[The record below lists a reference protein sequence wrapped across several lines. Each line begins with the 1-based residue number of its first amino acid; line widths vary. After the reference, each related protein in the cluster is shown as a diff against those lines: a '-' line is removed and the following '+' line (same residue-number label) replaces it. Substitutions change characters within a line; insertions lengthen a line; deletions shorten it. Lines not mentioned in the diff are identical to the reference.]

1 MQTETTPH
9 DDQSHAS
16 SIASSVLPITTVLG
30 IRGMHCASCIGKV
43 ERALH
48 AAPGVVSASVSLAS
62 EDALIEYHADQT
74 DPAALSTVITAVGF
88 EAAERED
95 GQDDVDQQYHQAE
108 LAELKTKLLV
118 SGVLTLGVMLGSM
131 PRIPL
136 LSHPLVLLL
145 LTTPVQFWVGWQFY
159 QGAWASA
166 RHGMSDM
173 NTLIAVGTSAAYGYS
188 LVAVLAPGLFGA
200 AGQAPQVYFETA
212 AMIITLILL
221 GRFLEARAKGR
232 AADAIRRLLGLQ
244 PNTARI
250 VRDDREMEIPVAHV
264 RVGDIVAVRPG
275 EKIPVDGRIV
285 SGASAVD
292 EAMLTGESM
301 PVDKQP
307 GDSVVGATLN
317 KTGAFTFQVTRVGK
331 DTTLAQIVRL
341 VRHAQSSKAPIQRL
355 ADTIASYFVPVV
367 IGIALLAFGAWLLFG
382 PEPALSFAIM
392 NFVAVLIIA
401 CPCALGLATPTAIM
415 VGTGRGAEQ
424 GVLIKSGDA
433 LERMHAVTT
442 VVFDKT
448 GTLTTGQPE
457 ITSVIAVSGS
467 EAELLRLAASVEQ
480 KSEHP
485 LGQAIVRRA
494 QSQELSLGK
503 LDRVKTFQAIPGQ
516 GVVATIEE
524 NTQEKVVLLGNR
536 RLFQEHSIDL
546 SQLETEAES
555 LAQSG
560 NTPMFMAINGRA
572 VGLLAVADVLK
583 AEAVSA
589 LARIQQLGLNTIMLT
604 GDNRRTAEAIA
615 QQAGISQVVAEVLP
629 EDKAAEIARLQA
641 NGQVVGMVGDG
652 INDAPALVQADVG
665 IALGTGTDVAIDA
678 ADITLIRG
686 DLHGV
691 VTAICLSRR
700 TMQVIRQNLFW
711 AFFYNAAGIPI
722 AAGVL
727 YPFFQLLLNP
737 MLAALAMALSS
748 VSVITNS
755 LRLRSFLVRLP

>member
-1 MQTETTPH
+1 MQTETIPH

-16 SIASSVLPITTVLG
+16 CVVSSALPATTVLG
-30 IRGMHCASCIGKV
+30 IRGMHCASCTGKV
-43 ERALH
+43 ERALS
-48 AAPGVVSASVSLAS
+48 AVPGVVSASVSLAS

-74 DPAALSTVITAVGF
+74 DPAALRTVITAVGF
-88 EAAERED
+88 EAAQRED
-95 GQDDVDQQYHQAE
+95 GHADADQQYQQAE
-108 LAELKTKLLV
+108 LAELKMKLLV
-118 SGVLTLGVMLGSM
+118 SAVLTLGIMLGSM
-131 PRIPL
+131 LRLPL

-145 LTTPVQFWVGWQFY
+145 LTTPIQFWVGWQFY

-173 NTLIAVGTSAAYGYS
+173 NTLIAIGTSAAYGYS
-188 LVAVLAPGLFGA
+188 LMAVLAPGLFGA
-200 AGQAPQVYFETA
+200 IGQAPQVYFETA

-232 AADAIRRLLGLQ
+232 AADAIQRLLELQ
-244 PNTARI
+244 PNTARV
-250 VRDDREMEIPVAHV
+250 VRDGREMEIPVAHV
-264 RVGDIVAVRPG
+264 RVGDTIAVRPG
-275 EKIPVDGRIV
+275 EKISVDGRII
-285 SGASAVD
+285 SGVSAVD

-317 KTGAFTFQVTRVGK
+317 KTGAFTFQATRVGQE
-331 DTTLAQIVRL
+331 TTLAQIVHV
-341 VRHAQSSKAPIQRL
+341 VRQAQSSKAPIQRL
-355 ADTIASYFVPVV
+355 ADTIASYFVPAV
-367 IGIALLAFGAWLLFG
+367 ISIAMLTFGAWMLFG

-424 GVLIKSGDA
+424 GVLIKSGAA

-457 ITSVIAVSGS
+457 VTSVIAVSGS

-494 QSQELSLGK
+494 QSQELSLIE
-503 LDRVKTFQAIPGQ
+503 VETFQATPGQ
-516 GVVATIEE
+516 GVMASVG
-524 NTQEKVVLLGNR
+524 EKIVLIGNR
-536 RLFQEHSIDL
+536 RFCQEHSINL
-546 SQLETEAES
+546 SQLETAAES

-560 NTPMFMAINGRA
+560 KTPMFMAVNGRA
-572 VGLLAVADVLK
+572 VGLIAVADVLK
-583 AEAVSA
+583 AEALNA
-589 LARIQQLGLNTIMLT
+589 LARIRQLGPNPVMLT

-615 QQAGISQVVAEVLP
+615 HQAGIAQVVAEVLP

-686 DLHGV
+686 DLQGV
-691 VTAICLSRR
+691 VTAIRLSRR

-727 YPFFQLLLNP
+727 YPFFQLVLNP
-737 MLAALAMALSS
+737 MVAALAMALSS

-755 LRLRSFLVRLP
+755 LRLRAARIN

>member
-1 MQTETTPH
+1 MQTEPIPH

-16 SIASSVLPITTVLG
+16 SVVSSALPATTVLG
-30 IRGMHCASCIGKV
+30 IRGMHCASCTGKV
-43 ERALH
+43 ERALY
-48 AAPGVVSASVSLAS
+48 ATPGVVSASVSLAS

-74 DPAALSTVITAVGF
+74 DPAALRTVITAVGF
-88 EAAERED
+88 EAAQRED
-95 GQDDVDQQYHQAE
+95 GHADADQRYQQAEQAE
-108 LAELKTKLLV
+108 LKIKLLV
-118 SGVLTLGVMLGSM
+118 SAVLTLGIMLGSM
-131 PRIPL
+131 LRIPL

-145 LTTPVQFWVGWQFY
+145 LTTPIQFWVGWQFY
-159 QGAWASA
+159 RGAWASA

-188 LVAVLAPGLFGA
+188 LMAVLAPGLFGA
-200 AGQAPQVYFETA
+200 IGQAPQVYFETA

-232 AADAIRRLLGLQ
+232 AADAIQRLLELQ
-244 PNTARI
+244 PNTARV
-250 VRDDREMEIPVAHV
+250 VRDGREMEIPVTHV
-264 RVGDIVAVRPG
+264 RVGDTIAVRPG
-275 EKIPVDGRIV
+275 EKISVDGRII
-285 SGASAVD
+285 SGVSAVD

-317 KTGAFTFQVTRVGK
+317 KTGAFTFQATRVGK
-331 DTTLAQIVRL
+331 ETTLAQIVHF
-341 VRHAQSSKAPIQRL
+341 VRQAQSSKAPIQRL
-355 ADTIASYFVPVV
+355 ADTIASYFVPAV
-367 IGIALLAFGAWLLFG
+367 ISIAMLTFGAWMLFG

-457 ITSVIAVSGS
+457 VTSVIAVSGS

-485 LGQAIVRRA
+485 LGQAIVRHA
-494 QSQELSLGK
+494 QSQELSLIE
-503 LDRVKTFQAIPGQ
+503 VETFQATPGQ
-516 GVVATIEE
+516 GVMASVG
-524 NTQEKVVLLGNR
+524 EKTVLIGNR
-536 RLFQEHSIDL
+536 RFCQEHSINL

-560 NTPMFMAINGRA
+560 KTPMFMAVNGRA
-572 VGLLAVADVLK
+572 VGLIAVADVLK
-583 AEAVSA
+583 AGALNA
-589 LARIQQLGLNTIMLT
+589 LARIRQLGLNPVMLT

-615 QQAGISQVVAEVLP
+615 QQAGIAQVVAEVLP

-686 DLHGV
+686 DLQGV
-691 VTAICLSRR
+691 VTAIRLSRR

-727 YPFFQLLLNP
+727 YPFFQLVLNP
-737 MLAALAMALSS
+737 MVAALAMALSS

-755 LRLRSFLVRLP
+755 LRLRAARIN

>member
-1 MQTETTPH
+1 MQTEPIPH

-16 SIASSVLPITTVLG
+16 SVVSSALPVTTVLG
-30 IRGMHCASCIGKV
+30 IRGMHCASCTGKV
-43 ERALH
+43 ERALY

-74 DPAALSTVITAVGF
+74 DPAALRTVITAVGF
-88 EAAERED
+88 EAAQRED
-95 GQDDVDQQYHQAE
+95 GHAAADQQYQQAEQAE
-108 LAELKTKLLV
+108 LKIKLLV
-118 SGVLTLGVMLGSM
+118 SAVLTLGIMLGSM
-131 PRIPL
+131 LRIPL

-145 LTTPVQFWVGWQFY
+145 LTTPIQFWVGWQFY
-159 QGAWASA
+159 RGAWASA

-188 LVAVLAPGLFGA
+188 LMAVLAPGLFGA
-200 AGQAPQVYFETA
+200 IGQAPQVYFETA

-232 AADAIRRLLGLQ
+232 AADAIQRLLELQ
-244 PNTARI
+244 PNTARV
-250 VRDDREMEIPVAHV
+250 VRDGREMEIPVTHV
-264 RVGDIVAVRPG
+264 RVGDTIAVRPG
-275 EKIPVDGRIV
+275 EKISVDGRII
-285 SGASAVD
+285 SGVSAVD

-317 KTGAFTFQVTRVGK
+317 KTGAFTFQATRVGK
-331 DTTLAQIVRL
+331 ETTLAQIVHL
-341 VRHAQSSKAPIQRL
+341 VRQAQSSKAPIQRL
-355 ADTIASYFVPVV
+355 ADTIASYFVPAV
-367 IGIALLAFGAWLLFG
+367 ISIAMLTFGAWMLFG

-457 ITSVIAVSGS
+457 VTSVLAVSGS

-485 LGQAIVRRA
+485 LGQAIVRYA
-494 QSQELSLGK
+494 QSQELSLIE
-503 LDRVKTFQAIPGQ
+503 VETFQATPGQ
-516 GVVATIEE
+516 GVMASVG
-524 NTQEKVVLLGNR
+524 EKTVLIGNR
-536 RLFQEHSIDL
+536 RFCQEHSINL
-546 SQLETEAES
+546 SQLETAAES

-560 NTPMFMAINGRA
+560 KTPMFMAVNGRA
-572 VGLLAVADVLK
+572 VGLIAVADVLK
-583 AEAVSA
+583 AEALNA
-589 LARIQQLGLNTIMLT
+589 LARIRQLGLNPVMLT

-615 QQAGISQVVAEVLP
+615 QQAGIAQVVAEVLP

-686 DLHGV
+686 DLQGV
-691 VTAICLSRR
+691 VTAIRLSRR

-727 YPFFQLLLNP
+727 YPFFQLVLNP
-737 MLAALAMALSS
+737 MVAALAMALSS

-755 LRLRSFLVRLP
+755 LRLRAARIN

>member
-1 MQTETTPH
+1 MQTEPIPH

-16 SIASSVLPITTVLG
+16 SVVSSALPATTVLG
-30 IRGMHCASCIGKV
+30 IRGMHCASCTGKV
-43 ERALH
+43 ERALY
-48 AAPGVVSASVSLAS
+48 ATPGVVSASVSLAS

-74 DPAALSTVITAVGF
+74 DPAALRTVITAVGF
-88 EAAERED
+88 EAAQRED
-95 GQDDVDQQYHQAE
+95 GHDDADQQYQQAE
-108 LAELKTKLLV
+108 LAELKIKLLV
-118 SGVLTLGVMLGSM
+118 SAVLTLGIMLGSM
-131 PRIPL
+131 LRLPL

-145 LTTPVQFWVGWQFY
+145 LTTPIQFWVGWQFY
-159 QGAWASA
+159 RGAWASA

-173 NTLIAVGTSAAYGYS
+173 NTLIAIGTSAAYGYS
-188 LVAVLAPGLFGA
+188 LMAVLAPGLFGA
-200 AGQAPQVYFETA
+200 IGQAPQVYFETA

-232 AADAIRRLLGLQ
+232 AADAIQRLLELQ
-244 PNTARI
+244 PNTARV
-250 VRDDREMEIPVAHV
+250 VRDGREMEIPVTHV
-264 RVGDIVAVRPG
+264 RVGDTIAVRPG
-275 EKIPVDGRIV
+275 EKISVDGRII
-285 SGASAVD
+285 SGVSAVD

-317 KTGAFTFQVTRVGK
+317 KTGAFTFQATRVGK
-331 DTTLAQIVRL
+331 ETTLAQIVHL
-341 VRHAQSSKAPIQRL
+341 VRQAQSSKAPIQRL
-355 ADTIASYFVPVV
+355 ADTIASYFVPAV
-367 IGIALLAFGAWLLFG
+367 ISIAMLTFGAWMLFG
-382 PEPALSFAIM
+382 PEPALRFAIM

-457 ITSVIAVSGS
+457 VTSVLAVSGS

-485 LGQAIVRRA
+485 LGQAIVRHA
-494 QSQELSLGK
+494 QSQELSLIE
-503 LDRVKTFQAIPGQ
+503 VETFQATPGQ
-516 GVVATIEE
+516 GVMASVG
-524 NTQEKVVLLGNR
+524 EKTVLIGNR
-536 RLFQEHSIDL
+536 RFCQEHSINL
-546 SQLETEAES
+546 SQLETAAES

-560 NTPMFMAINGRA
+560 KTPMFMAVNGRA
-572 VGLLAVADVLK
+572 VGLIAVADVLK
-583 AEAVSA
+583 AEALNA
-589 LARIQQLGLNTIMLT
+589 LARIRQLGLNPVMLT

-615 QQAGISQVVAEVLP
+615 QQAGIAQVVAEVLP

-686 DLHGV
+686 DLQGV
-691 VTAICLSRR
+691 VTAIRLSRR

-727 YPFFQLLLNP
+727 YPFFQLVLNP
-737 MLAALAMALSS
+737 MVAALAMALSS

-755 LRLRSFLVRLP
+755 LRLRAARIN

>member
-1 MQTETTPH
+1 MQTEPIPH

-16 SIASSVLPITTVLG
+16 SVVSSALPATTVLG
-30 IRGMHCASCIGKV
+30 IRGMHCASCTGKV
-43 ERALH
+43 ERALY
-48 AAPGVVSASVSLAS
+48 ATPGVVSASVSLAS

-74 DPAALSTVITAVGF
+74 DPAALRTVITAVGF
-88 EAAERED
+88 EAAQRED
-95 GQDDVDQQYHQAE
+95 GHDDADQRYQQAEQAE
-108 LAELKTKLLV
+108 LKIKLLV
-118 SGVLTLGVMLGSM
+118 SAVLTLGIMLGSM
-131 PRIPL
+131 LRIPL

-145 LTTPVQFWVGWQFY
+145 LTTPIQFWVGWQFY
-159 QGAWASA
+159 RGAWASA

-173 NTLIAVGTSAAYGYS
+173 NTLIAIGTSAAYGYS
-188 LVAVLAPGLFGA
+188 LMAVLAPGLFGA
-200 AGQAPQVYFETA
+200 IGQAPQVYFETA

-232 AADAIRRLLGLQ
+232 AADAIQRLLELQ
-244 PNTARI
+244 PNTARV
-250 VRDDREMEIPVAHV
+250 VRDGREMEIPVTHV
-264 RVGDIVAVRPG
+264 RVGDTIAVRPG
-275 EKIPVDGRIV
+275 EKISVDGRII
-285 SGASAVD
+285 SGVSAVD

-317 KTGAFTFQVTRVGK
+317 KTGAFTFQATRVGK
-331 DTTLAQIVRL
+331 ETTLAQIVHL
-341 VRHAQSSKAPIQRL
+341 VRQAQSSKAPIQRL
-355 ADTIASYFVPVV
+355 ADTIASYFVPAV
-367 IGIALLAFGAWLLFG
+367 ISIAMLTFGAWMLFG

-457 ITSVIAVSGS
+457 VTSVIAVSGS

-485 LGQAIVRRA
+485 LGQAIVRYA
-494 QSQELSLGK
+494 QSQELSLIE
-503 LDRVKTFQAIPGQ
+503 VETFQATPGQ
-516 GVVATIEE
+516 GVMASVG
-524 NTQEKVVLLGNR
+524 EKTVLIGNR
-536 RLFQEHSIDL
+536 RFCQEHSINL

-560 NTPMFMAINGRA
+560 KTPMFMAVNGRA
-572 VGLLAVADVLK
+572 VGLIAVADVLK
-583 AEAVSA
+583 AGALNA
-589 LARIQQLGLNTIMLT
+589 LARIRQLGLNPVMLT

-615 QQAGISQVVAEVLP
+615 QQAGIAQVVAEVLP

-686 DLHGV
+686 DLQGV
-691 VTAICLSRR
+691 VTAIRLSRR

-727 YPFFQLLLNP
+727 YPFFQLVLNP
-737 MLAALAMALSS
+737 MVAALAMALSS

-755 LRLRSFLVRLP
+755 LRLRAARIN

>member
-1 MQTETTPH
+1 MQTEPIPH

-16 SIASSVLPITTVLG
+16 SVVSSALPATTVLG
-30 IRGMHCASCIGKV
+30 IRGMHCASCTGKV
-43 ERALH
+43 ERALY
-48 AAPGVVSASVSLAS
+48 ATPGVVSASVSLAS

-74 DPAALSTVITAVGF
+74 DPAALRTVITAVGF
-88 EAAERED
+88 EAAQRED
-95 GQDDVDQQYHQAE
+95 GHDDADQQYQQAE
-108 LAELKTKLLV
+108 LAELKIKLLV
-118 SGVLTLGVMLGSM
+118 SAVLTLGIMLGSM
-131 PRIPL
+131 LRLPL

-145 LTTPVQFWVGWQFY
+145 LTTPIQFWVGWQFY
-159 QGAWASA
+159 RGAWASA

-173 NTLIAVGTSAAYGYS
+173 NTLIAIGTSAAYGYS
-188 LVAVLAPGLFGA
+188 LMAVLAPGLFGA
-200 AGQAPQVYFETA
+200 IGQAPQVYFETA

-232 AADAIRRLLGLQ
+232 AADAIQRLLELQ
-244 PNTARI
+244 PNTARV
-250 VRDDREMEIPVAHV
+250 VRDGREMEIPVTHV
-264 RVGDIVAVRPG
+264 RVGDTIAVRPG
-275 EKIPVDGRIV
+275 EKISVDGRII
-285 SGASAVD
+285 SGVSAVD

-317 KTGAFTFQVTRVGK
+317 KTGAFTFQATRVGK
-331 DTTLAQIVRL
+331 ETTLAQIVHL
-341 VRHAQSSKAPIQRL
+341 VRQAQSSKAPIQRL
-355 ADTIASYFVPVV
+355 ADTIASYFVPAV
-367 IGIALLAFGAWLLFG
+367 ISIAMLTFGAWMLFG

-457 ITSVIAVSGS
+457 VTSVLAVSGS

-485 LGQAIVRRA
+485 LGQAIVRHA
-494 QSQELSLGK
+494 QSQELSLIE
-503 LDRVKTFQAIPGQ
+503 VETFQATPGQ
-516 GVVATIEE
+516 GVMASVG
-524 NTQEKVVLLGNR
+524 EKTVLIGNR
-536 RLFQEHSIDL
+536 RFCQEHSINL
-546 SQLETEAES
+546 SQLETAAES

-560 NTPMFMAINGRA
+560 KTPMFMAVNGRA
-572 VGLLAVADVLK
+572 VGLIAVADVLK
-583 AEAVSA
+583 AEALNA
-589 LARIQQLGLNTIMLT
+589 LARIRQLGLNPVMLT

-615 QQAGISQVVAEVLP
+615 QQAGIAQVVAEVLP

-686 DLHGV
+686 DLQGV
-691 VTAICLSRR
+691 VTAIRLSRR

-727 YPFFQLLLNP
+727 YPFFQLVLNP
-737 MLAALAMALSS
+737 MVAALAMALSS

-755 LRLRSFLVRLP
+755 LRLRAARIN

>member
-1 MQTETTPH
+1 MQTEPIPH

-16 SIASSVLPITTVLG
+16 SVVSSALPATTVLG
-30 IRGMHCASCIGKV
+30 IRGMHCASCTGKV
-43 ERALH
+43 ERALY
-48 AAPGVVSASVSLAS
+48 ATPGVVSASVSLAS

-74 DPAALSTVITAVGF
+74 DPAALRTVITAVGF
-88 EAAERED
+88 EAAQRED
-95 GQDDVDQQYHQAE
+95 GHDDADQRYQQAEQAE
-108 LAELKTKLLV
+108 LKIKLLV
-118 SGVLTLGVMLGSM
+118 SAVLTLGIMLGSM
-131 PRIPL
+131 LRIPL

-145 LTTPVQFWVGWQFY
+145 LTTPIQFWVGWQFY
-159 QGAWASA
+159 RGAWASA

-188 LVAVLAPGLFGA
+188 LMAVLAPGLFGA
-200 AGQAPQVYFETA
+200 IGQAPQVYFETA

-232 AADAIRRLLGLQ
+232 AADAIQRLLELQ
-244 PNTARI
+244 PNTARV
-250 VRDDREMEIPVAHV
+250 VRDGREMEIPVTHV
-264 RVGDIVAVRPG
+264 RVGDTIAVRPG
-275 EKIPVDGRIV
+275 EKISVDGRII
-285 SGASAVD
+285 SGVSAVD

-317 KTGAFTFQVTRVGK
+317 KTGAFTFQATRVGK
-331 DTTLAQIVRL
+331 ETTLAQIVHF
-341 VRHAQSSKAPIQRL
+341 VRQAQSSKAPIQRL
-355 ADTIASYFVPVV
+355 ADTIASYFVPAV
-367 IGIALLAFGAWLLFG
+367 ISIAMLTFGAWMLFG

-457 ITSVIAVSGS
+457 VTSVIAVSGS

-485 LGQAIVRRA
+485 LGQAIVRHA
-494 QSQELSLGK
+494 QSQELSLIE
-503 LDRVKTFQAIPGQ
+503 VETFQATPGQ
-516 GVVATIEE
+516 GVMASVG
-524 NTQEKVVLLGNR
+524 EKTVLIGNR
-536 RLFQEHSIDL
+536 RFCQEHSINL

-560 NTPMFMAINGRA
+560 KTPMFMAVNGRA
-572 VGLLAVADVLK
+572 VGLIAVADVLK
-583 AEAVSA
+583 AGALNA
-589 LARIQQLGLNTIMLT
+589 LARIRQLGLNPVMLT

-615 QQAGISQVVAEVLP
+615 QQAGIAQVVAEVLP

-686 DLHGV
+686 DLQGV
-691 VTAICLSRR
+691 VTAIRLSRR

-727 YPFFQLLLNP
+727 YPFFQLVLNP
-737 MLAALAMALSS
+737 MVAALAMALSS

-755 LRLRSFLVRLP
+755 LRLRAARIN

>member
-1 MQTETTPH
+1 
-9 DDQSHAS
+9 
-16 SIASSVLPITTVLG
+16 
-30 IRGMHCASCIGKV
+30 MHCASCIGKV

-62 EDALIEYHADQT
+62 EDALIEYRADQT

-95 GQDDVDQQYHQAE
+95 DSDDADQQYHQAE
-108 LAELKTKLLV
+108 LTELKTKLVV
-118 SGVLTLGVMLGSM
+118 SAVLTSGIMLGSM
-131 PRIPL
+131 LSIPL

-166 RHGMSDM
+166 RHGTSDM

-188 LVAVLAPGLFGA
+188 LMAVLAPGLFDA
-200 AGQAPQVYFETA
+200 TGQAPQVYFETA

-221 GRFLEARAKGR
+221 GRFLEARAKGQ

-250 VRDDREMEIPVAHV
+250 VRDGHEMEIPVAHV
-264 RVGDIVAVRPG
+264 RVGDMIAVRPG
-275 EKIPVDGRIV
+275 EKIPVDGRIM

-317 KTGAFTFQVTRVGK
+317 KTGAFTLQVTRIGK

-355 ADTIASYFVPVV
+355 ADTIASYFVPTV
-367 IGIALLAFGAWLLFG
+367 ISIALVTFGVWMLFG
-382 PEPALSFAIM
+382 PEPTLSFAIM

-433 LERMHAVTT
+433 LERMPAVTT

-457 ITSVIAVSGS
+457 VTSVIAVSGS
-467 EAELLRLAASVEQ
+467 EVELLRLAASVEQ

-494 QSQELSLGK
+494 QEQALSL
-503 LDRVKTFQAIPGQ
+503 LEIETFQAIPGQ
-516 GVVATIEE
+516 GVMVTVGGK
-524 NTQEKVVLLGNR
+524 TVLIGNQR
-536 RLFQEHSIDL
+536 FFQEHNINM
-546 SQLETEAES
+546 SQLETEAEK

-560 NTPMFMAINGRA
+560 KTPMFIAVNGQA
-572 VGLLAVADVLK
+572 VGLIAVADVLK
-583 AEAVSA
+583 PEAVSA
-589 LARIQQLGLNTIMLT
+589 LARIRQLGLNTIMLT

-615 QQAGISQVVAEVLP
+615 QQAGITQVVAEVLP

-641 NGQVVGMVGDG
+641 NDQVVGMVGDG

-711 AFFYNAAGIPI
+711 AFFYNVAGIPI

-737 MLAALAMALSS
+737 MVAAFAMALSS

-755 LRLRSFLVRLP
+755 LRLRSFRIN

>member
-1 MQTETTPH
+1 MQTEPIPH

-16 SIASSVLPITTVLG
+16 SVVSSALPATTVLG
-30 IRGMHCASCIGKV
+30 IRGMHCASCTGKV
-43 ERALH
+43 ERALY
-48 AAPGVVSASVSLAS
+48 ATPGVVSASVSLAS

-74 DPAALSTVITAVGF
+74 DPAALRTVITAVGF
-88 EAAERED
+88 EAAQRED
-95 GQDDVDQQYHQAE
+95 GHDDADQQYQQAE
-108 LAELKTKLLV
+108 LAELKIKLLV
-118 SGVLTLGVMLGSM
+118 SAVLTLGIMLGSM
-131 PRIPL
+131 LRLPL

-145 LTTPVQFWVGWQFY
+145 LTTPIQFWVGWQFY
-159 QGAWASA
+159 RGAWASA

-188 LVAVLAPGLFGA
+188 LMAVLAPGLFGA
-200 AGQAPQVYFETA
+200 IGQAPQVYFETA

-232 AADAIRRLLGLQ
+232 AADAIQRLLELQ
-244 PNTARI
+244 PNTARV
-250 VRDDREMEIPVAHV
+250 VRDGREMEIPVTHV
-264 RVGDIVAVRPG
+264 RVGDTIAVRPG
-275 EKIPVDGRIV
+275 EKISVDGRII
-285 SGASAVD
+285 SGVSAVD

-317 KTGAFTFQVTRVGK
+317 KTGAFTFQATRVGK
-331 DTTLAQIVRL
+331 ETTLAQIVHL
-341 VRHAQSSKAPIQRL
+341 VRQAQSSKAPIQRL
-355 ADTIASYFVPVV
+355 ADTIASYFVPAV
-367 IGIALLAFGAWLLFG
+367 ISIAMLTFGAWMLFG

-457 ITSVIAVSGS
+457 VTSVLAVSGS

-485 LGQAIVRRA
+485 LGQAIVRHA
-494 QSQELSLGK
+494 QSQELSLIE
-503 LDRVKTFQAIPGQ
+503 VETFQATPGQ
-516 GVVATIEE
+516 GVMASVG
-524 NTQEKVVLLGNR
+524 EKTVLIGNR
-536 RLFQEHSIDL
+536 RFCQEHSINL
-546 SQLETEAES
+546 SQLETAAES

-560 NTPMFMAINGRA
+560 KTPMFMAVNGRA
-572 VGLLAVADVLK
+572 VGLIAVADVLK
-583 AEAVSA
+583 AEALNA
-589 LARIQQLGLNTIMLT
+589 LARIRQLGLNPVMLT

-615 QQAGISQVVAEVLP
+615 QQAGIAQVVAEVLP

-686 DLHGV
+686 DLQGV
-691 VTAICLSRR
+691 VTAIRLSRR

-727 YPFFQLLLNP
+727 YPFFQLVLNP
-737 MLAALAMALSS
+737 MVAALAMALSS

-755 LRLRSFLVRLP
+755 LRLRAARIN

>member
-1 MQTETTPH
+1 MQTEPIPH

-16 SIASSVLPITTVLG
+16 SVVSSALPATTVLG
-30 IRGMHCASCIGKV
+30 IRGMHCASCTGKV
-43 ERALH
+43 ERALY
-48 AAPGVVSASVSLAS
+48 ATPGVVSASVSLAS

-74 DPAALSTVITAVGF
+74 DPAALRTVITAVGF
-88 EAAERED
+88 EAAQRED
-95 GQDDVDQQYHQAE
+95 GHDDADQQYQQAE
-108 LAELKTKLLV
+108 LAELKIKLLV
-118 SGVLTLGVMLGSM
+118 SAVLTLGIMLGSM
-131 PRIPL
+131 LRLPL

-145 LTTPVQFWVGWQFY
+145 LTTPIQFWVGWQFY
-159 QGAWASA
+159 RGAWASA
-166 RHGMSDM
+166 RHGTSDM

-188 LVAVLAPGLFGA
+188 LMAVLAPGLFGA
-200 AGQAPQVYFETA
+200 IGQAPQVYFETA

-232 AADAIRRLLGLQ
+232 AADAIQRLLELQ
-244 PNTARI
+244 PNTARV
-250 VRDDREMEIPVAHV
+250 VRDGREMEIPVTHV
-264 RVGDIVAVRPG
+264 RVGDTIAVRPG
-275 EKIPVDGRIV
+275 EKISVDGRII
-285 SGASAVD
+285 SGVSAVD

-317 KTGAFTFQVTRVGK
+317 KTGAFTFQATRVGK
-331 DTTLAQIVRL
+331 ETTLAQIVHL
-341 VRHAQSSKAPIQRL
+341 VRQAQSSKAPIQRL
-355 ADTIASYFVPVV
+355 ADTIASYFVPAV
-367 IGIALLAFGAWLLFG
+367 ISIAMLTFGAWMLFG

-457 ITSVIAVSGS
+457 VTSVIAVSGS

-494 QSQELSLGK
+494 QSQELSLIE
-503 LDRVKTFQAIPGQ
+503 VETFQATPGQ
-516 GVVATIEE
+516 GVMASVG
-524 NTQEKVVLLGNR
+524 EKTVLIGNR
-536 RLFQEHSIDL
+536 RFCQEHSINL
-546 SQLETEAES
+546 SQLETAAES

-560 NTPMFMAINGRA
+560 KTPMFMAVNGRA
-572 VGLLAVADVLK
+572 VGLIAVADVLK
-583 AEAVSA
+583 AEALNA
-589 LARIQQLGLNTIMLT
+589 LARIRQLGLNPVMLT

-615 QQAGISQVVAEVLP
+615 QQAGIAQVVAEVLP

-686 DLHGV
+686 DLQGV
-691 VTAICLSRR
+691 VTAIRLSRR

-727 YPFFQLLLNP
+727 YPFFQLVLNP
-737 MLAALAMALSS
+737 MVAALAMALSS

-755 LRLRSFLVRLP
+755 LRLRAARIH

>member
-1 MQTETTPH
+1 MQTEPIPH

-16 SIASSVLPITTVLG
+16 CVVSPALPATTVLG
-30 IRGMHCASCIGKV
+30 IRGMHCASCTGKV
-43 ERALH
+43 ERALS
-48 AAPGVVSASVSLAS
+48 AVPGVVSASVSLAS
-62 EDALIEYHADQT
+62 EDALIAYHADQT
-74 DPAALSTVITAVGF
+74 DPAALRTVITAVGF
-88 EAAERED
+88 EAAQRED
-95 GQDDVDQQYHQAE
+95 GHADADQQYQQAE
-108 LAELKTKLLV
+108 LAELKIKLLV
-118 SGVLTLGVMLGSM
+118 SAVLTLGIMLGSM
-131 PRIPL
+131 LRLPL

-145 LTTPVQFWVGWQFY
+145 LTTPIQFWVGWQFY
-159 QGAWASA
+159 RGAWASA

-173 NTLIAVGTSAAYGYS
+173 NTLIAIGTSAAYGYS
-188 LVAVLAPGLFGA
+188 LMAVLAPGLFSA
-200 AGQAPQVYFETA
+200 IGQAPQVYFETA

-232 AADAIRRLLGLQ
+232 AADAIQRLLELQ
-244 PNTARI
+244 PNTARV
-250 VRDDREMEIPVAHV
+250 VRDGREMEIPVTHV
-264 RVGDIVAVRPG
+264 RVGDTIAVRPG
-275 EKIPVDGRIV
+275 EKISVDGRII
-285 SGASAVD
+285 SGVSAVD

-317 KTGAFTFQVTRVGK
+317 KTGAFTFQATRVGQE
-331 DTTLAQIVRL
+331 TTLAQIVHV
-341 VRHAQSSKAPIQRL
+341 VRQAQSSKAPIQRL
-355 ADTIASYFVPVV
+355 ADTIASYFVPAV
-367 IGIALLAFGAWLLFG
+367 ISIAMLTFGAWMLFD

-424 GVLIKSGDA
+424 GVLIKSGAA

-457 ITSVIAVSGS
+457 VTSVMAISGS

-494 QSQELSLGK
+494 QSQELSLIE
-503 LDRVKTFQAIPGQ
+503 VETFQATPGQ
-516 GVVATIEE
+516 GVMARVG
-524 NTQEKVVLLGNR
+524 EKTVLIGNR
-536 RLFQEHSIDL
+536 RFCQEHSINL
-546 SQLETEAES
+546 SQLETAAES

-560 NTPMFMAINGRA
+560 KTPMFMAVNGRA
-572 VGLLAVADVLK
+572 VGLIAVADVLK
-583 AEAVSA
+583 AEALDA
-589 LARIQQLGLNTIMLT
+589 LARIRQLGLNPVMLT

-615 QQAGISQVVAEVLP
+615 HQAGIAQVVAEVLP

-686 DLHGV
+686 DLQGV
-691 VTAICLSRR
+691 VTAIRLSRR

-727 YPFFQLLLNP
+727 YPFFQLVLNP
-737 MLAALAMALSS
+737 MVAALAMALSS

-755 LRLRSFLVRLP
+755 LRLRAARIH

>member
-1 MQTETTPH
+1 MQTEPIPH

-16 SIASSVLPITTVLG
+16 SVVSSALPATTVLG
-30 IRGMHCASCIGKV
+30 IRGMHCASCTGKV
-43 ERALH
+43 ERALY
-48 AAPGVVSASVSLAS
+48 ATPGVVSASVSLAS

-74 DPAALSTVITAVGF
+74 DPAALRTVITAVGF
-88 EAAERED
+88 EAAQRED
-95 GQDDVDQQYHQAE
+95 GHDDADQRYQQAEQAE
-108 LAELKTKLLV
+108 LKIKLLV
-118 SGVLTLGVMLGSM
+118 SAVLTLGIMLGSM
-131 PRIPL
+131 LRIPL

-145 LTTPVQFWVGWQFY
+145 LTTPIQFWVGWQFY

-188 LVAVLAPGLFGA
+188 LMAVLAPGLFGA
-200 AGQAPQVYFETA
+200 IGQAPQVYFETA

-232 AADAIRRLLGLQ
+232 AADAIQRLLELQ
-244 PNTARI
+244 PSTARV
-250 VRDDREMEIPVAHV
+250 VRDGREMEIPVTHV
-264 RVGDIVAVRPG
+264 RVGDTIAVRPG
-275 EKIPVDGRIV
+275 EKISVDGRII
-285 SGASAVD
+285 SGVSAVD

-317 KTGAFTFQVTRVGK
+317 KTGAFTFQATRVGK
-331 DTTLAQIVRL
+331 ETTLAQIVHL
-341 VRHAQSSKAPIQRL
+341 VRQAQSSKAPIQRL
-355 ADTIASYFVPVV
+355 ADTIASYFVPAV
-367 IGIALLAFGAWLLFG
+367 ISIAMLTFGAWMLFG

-457 ITSVIAVSGS
+457 VTSVIAVSGS

-485 LGQAIVRRA
+485 LGQAIVRHA
-494 QSQELSLGK
+494 QSQELSLIE
-503 LDRVKTFQAIPGQ
+503 VETFQATPGQ
-516 GVVATIEE
+516 GVMASVG
-524 NTQEKVVLLGNR
+524 EKTVLIGNR
-536 RLFQEHSIDL
+536 RFCQEHSINL

-560 NTPMFMAINGRA
+560 KTPMFMAVNGRA
-572 VGLLAVADVLK
+572 VGLIAVADVLK
-583 AEAVSA
+583 AGALNA
-589 LARIQQLGLNTIMLT
+589 LARIRQLGLNPVMLT

-615 QQAGISQVVAEVLP
+615 QQAGIAQVVAEVLP

-686 DLHGV
+686 DLQGV
-691 VTAICLSRR
+691 VTAIRLSRR

-727 YPFFQLLLNP
+727 YPFFQLVLNP
-737 MLAALAMALSS
+737 MVAALAMALSS

-755 LRLRSFLVRLP
+755 LRLRAARIN

>member
-1 MQTETTPH
+1 MQTEPIPH

-16 SIASSVLPITTVLG
+16 CVVSSALPATTVLG
-30 IRGMHCASCIGKV
+30 IRGMHCASCTGKV
-43 ERALH
+43 ERALY
-48 AAPGVVSASVSLAS
+48 ATPGVVSASVSLAS

-74 DPAALSTVITAVGF
+74 DPAALRTVITAVGF
-88 EAAERED
+88 EAAQRED
-95 GQDDVDQQYHQAE
+95 GHDDADQQYQQAE
-108 LAELKTKLLV
+108 LAELKIKLLV
-118 SGVLTLGVMLGSM
+118 SAVLTLGIVLGSM
-131 PRIPL
+131 LRIPL

-145 LTTPVQFWVGWQFY
+145 LTTPIQFWVGWQFY

-173 NTLIAVGTSAAYGYS
+173 NTLIAIGTSAAYGYS
-188 LVAVLAPGLFGA
+188 LMAVLAPGLFGA
-200 AGQAPQVYFETA
+200 IGQAPQVYFETA

-250 VRDDREMEIPVAHV
+250 VRDGREMEIPVAHV
-264 RVGDIVAVRPG
+264 RVGDTIAVRPG
-275 EKIPVDGRIV
+275 EKIPVDGRIM

-292 EAMLTGESM
+292 EAMLTGESI

-317 KTGAFTFQVTRVGK
+317 KTGAFTFQATRVGK
-331 DTTLAQIVRL
+331 ETMLAQIVHL
-341 VRHAQSSKAPIQRL
+341 VRQAQSSKAPIQRL
-355 ADTIASYFVPVV
+355 ADTIASYFVPAV
-367 IGIALLAFGAWLLFG
+367 ISIAMLTFGAWMLFG

-457 ITSVIAVSGS
+457 VTSVIAVSGS

-494 QSQELSLGK
+494 QSQELSLIE
-503 LDRVKTFQAIPGQ
+503 VETFQATPGQ
-516 GVVATIEE
+516 GVVASVG
-524 NTQEKVVLLGNR
+524 EKTVLIGNR
-536 RLFQEHSIDL
+536 RFCQEHSINL

-560 NTPMFMAINGRA
+560 KTPMFMAVNGRA
-572 VGLLAVADVLK
+572 VGLIAVADVLK
-583 AEAVSA
+583 AEALNA
-589 LARIQQLGLNTIMLT
+589 LARIRQLGLNPVMLT

-615 QQAGISQVVAEVLP
+615 QQAGIAQVVAEVLP

-678 ADITLIRG
+678 AGITLIRG
-686 DLHGV
+686 DLQGV
-691 VTAICLSRR
+691 VTAIRLSRR

-727 YPFFQLLLNP
+727 YPFFQLVLNP
-737 MLAALAMALSS
+737 MVAALAMALSS

-755 LRLRSFLVRLP
+755 LRLRAARIN

>member
-1 MQTETTPH
+1 MQTEPIPH

-16 SIASSVLPITTVLG
+16 SVVSSALPATTVLG
-30 IRGMHCASCIGKV
+30 IRGMHCASCTGKV
-43 ERALH
+43 ERALY

-74 DPAALSTVITAVGF
+74 DPAALRTVITAVGF
-88 EAAERED
+88 EAAQRED
-95 GQDDVDQQYHQAE
+95 GHDDADQQYQQAE
-108 LAELKTKLLV
+108 LAELKIKLLV
-118 SGVLTLGVMLGSM
+118 SAVLTLGIMLGSM
-131 PRIPL
+131 LRLPL

-145 LTTPVQFWVGWQFY
+145 LTTPIQFWVGWQFY
-159 QGAWASA
+159 RGAWASA

-173 NTLIAVGTSAAYGYS
+173 NTLIAIGTSAAYGYS
-188 LVAVLAPGLFGA
+188 LMAVLAPGLFGA
-200 AGQAPQVYFETA
+200 IGQAPQVYFETA

-232 AADAIRRLLGLQ
+232 AADAIQRLLELQ
-244 PNTARI
+244 PNTARV
-250 VRDDREMEIPVAHV
+250 VRDGREMEIPVTHV
-264 RVGDIVAVRPG
+264 RVGDTIAVRPG
-275 EKIPVDGRIV
+275 EKISVDGRII
-285 SGASAVD
+285 SGVSAVD

-317 KTGAFTFQVTRVGK
+317 KTGAFTFQATRVGK
-331 DTTLAQIVRL
+331 ETTLAQIVHL
-341 VRHAQSSKAPIQRL
+341 VRQAQSSKAPIQRL
-355 ADTIASYFVPVV
+355 ADTIASYFVPAV
-367 IGIALLAFGAWLLFG
+367 ISIAMLTFGAWMLFG

-457 ITSVIAVSGS
+457 VTSVIAVSGS

-494 QSQELSLGK
+494 QSQELSLIE
-503 LDRVKTFQAIPGQ
+503 VETFQATPGQ
-516 GVVATIEE
+516 GVMASVG
-524 NTQEKVVLLGNR
+524 EKTVLIGNR
-536 RLFQEHSIDL
+536 RFCQEHSINL

-560 NTPMFMAINGRA
+560 KTPMFMAVNGRA
-572 VGLLAVADVLK
+572 VGLIAVADVLK
-583 AEAVSA
+583 AEALNA
-589 LARIQQLGLNTIMLT
+589 LVRIRQLGLNPVMLT

-615 QQAGISQVVAEVLP
+615 QQAGIAQVVAEVLP

-686 DLHGV
+686 DLQGV
-691 VTAICLSRR
+691 VTAIRLSRR

-727 YPFFQLLLNP
+727 YPFFQLVLNP
-737 MLAALAMALSS
+737 MVAALAMALSS

-755 LRLRSFLVRLP
+755 LRLRAARIN

>member
-1 MQTETTPH
+1 MQTEPIPH

-16 SIASSVLPITTVLG
+16 CVVSSALPATTVLG
-30 IRGMHCASCIGKV
+30 IRGMHCASCTGKV
-43 ERALH
+43 ERALS

-74 DPAALSTVITAVGF
+74 DPAALRTVITAVGF
-88 EAAERED
+88 EAAQRED
-95 GQDDVDQQYHQAE
+95 GHADADQQYQQAE
-108 LAELKTKLLV
+108 LAELKIKLLV
-118 SGVLTLGVMLGSM
+118 SAVLTLGIMLGSM
-131 PRIPL
+131 LRLPL

-145 LTTPVQFWVGWQFY
+145 LTTPIQFWVGWQFY
-159 QGAWASA
+159 RGAWASA

-173 NTLIAVGTSAAYGYS
+173 NTLIAIGTSAAYGYS
-188 LVAVLAPGLFGA
+188 LMAVLAPGLFGA
-200 AGQAPQVYFETA
+200 IGQAPQVYFETA

-232 AADAIRRLLGLQ
+232 AADAIQRLLELQ
-244 PNTARI
+244 PNTARV
-250 VRDDREMEIPVAHV
+250 VRDGREMEIPVTHV
-264 RVGDIVAVRPG
+264 RVGDTIAVRPG
-275 EKIPVDGRIV
+275 EKISVDGRII
-285 SGASAVD
+285 SGVSAVD

-317 KTGAFTFQVTRVGK
+317 KTGAFTFQATRVGK
-331 DTTLAQIVRL
+331 ETTLAQIVHL
-341 VRHAQSSKAPIQRL
+341 VRQAQSSKAPIQRL
-355 ADTIASYFVPVV
+355 ADTIASYFVPAV
-367 IGIALLAFGAWLLFG
+367 ISIAMLTFGAWMLFG

-457 ITSVIAVSGS
+457 VTSVLAVSGS

-494 QSQELSLGK
+494 QSQELSLIE
-503 LDRVKTFQAIPGQ
+503 VETFQATPGQ
-516 GVVATIEE
+516 GVMASVG
-524 NTQEKVVLLGNR
+524 EKTVLIGNR
-536 RLFQEHSIDL
+536 RFCQEHSINL
-546 SQLETEAES
+546 SQLETAAES

-560 NTPMFMAINGRA
+560 KTPMFMAVNGRA
-572 VGLLAVADVLK
+572 VGLIAVADVLK
-583 AEAVSA
+583 AEALNA
-589 LARIQQLGLNTIMLT
+589 LARIRQLGLNPVMLT

-615 QQAGISQVVAEVLP
+615 HQAGIAQVVAEVLP

-686 DLHGV
+686 DLQGV
-691 VTAICLSRR
+691 VTAIRLSRR

-727 YPFFQLLLNP
+727 YPFFQLVLNP
-737 MLAALAMALSS
+737 MVAALAMALSS

-755 LRLRSFLVRLP
+755 LRLRAARIN

>member
-1 MQTETTPH
+1 MQTEPIPH

-16 SIASSVLPITTVLG
+16 SVVSSALPATTVLG
-30 IRGMHCASCIGKV
+30 IRGMHCASCTGKV
-43 ERALH
+43 ERALY
-48 AAPGVVSASVSLAS
+48 ATPGVVSASVSLAS

-74 DPAALSTVITAVGF
+74 DPAALRTVITAVGF
-88 EAAERED
+88 EAAQRED
-95 GQDDVDQQYHQAE
+95 GHDDADQQYQQAE
-108 LAELKTKLLV
+108 LAELKIKLLV
-118 SGVLTLGVMLGSM
+118 SAVLTLGIMLGSM
-131 PRIPL
+131 LRLPL

-145 LTTPVQFWVGWQFY
+145 LTTPIQFWVGWQFY

-188 LVAVLAPGLFGA
+188 LMAVLAPGLFGA
-200 AGQAPQVYFETA
+200 IGQAPQVYFETA

-232 AADAIRRLLGLQ
+232 AADAIQRLLELQ
-244 PNTARI
+244 PNTARV
-250 VRDDREMEIPVAHV
+250 VRDGREMEIPVTHV
-264 RVGDIVAVRPG
+264 RVGDTIAVRPG
-275 EKIPVDGRIV
+275 EKISVDGRII
-285 SGASAVD
+285 SGVSAVD

-317 KTGAFTFQVTRVGK
+317 KTGAFTFQATRVGK
-331 DTTLAQIVRL
+331 ETTLAQIVHL
-341 VRHAQSSKAPIQRL
+341 VRQAQSSKAPIQRL
-355 ADTIASYFVPVV
+355 ADTIASYFVPAV
-367 IGIALLAFGAWLLFG
+367 ISIAMLTFGAWMLFG

-457 ITSVIAVSGS
+457 VTSVLAVSGS

-485 LGQAIVRRA
+485 LGQAIVRHA
-494 QSQELSLGK
+494 QSQELSLIE
-503 LDRVKTFQAIPGQ
+503 VETFQATPGQ
-516 GVVATIEE
+516 GVMASVG
-524 NTQEKVVLLGNR
+524 EKTVLIGNR
-536 RLFQEHSIDL
+536 RFCQEHSINL
-546 SQLETEAES
+546 SQLETAAES

-560 NTPMFMAINGRA
+560 KTPMFMAVNGRA
-572 VGLLAVADVLK
+572 VGLIAVADVLK
-583 AEAVSA
+583 AEALNA
-589 LARIQQLGLNTIMLT
+589 LARIRQLGLNPVMLT

-615 QQAGISQVVAEVLP
+615 QQAGIAQVVAEVLP

-686 DLHGV
+686 DLQGV
-691 VTAICLSRR
+691 VTAIRLSRR

-727 YPFFQLLLNP
+727 YPFFQLVLNP
-737 MLAALAMALSS
+737 MVAALAMALSS

-755 LRLRSFLVRLP
+755 LRLRAARIN

>member
-1 MQTETTPH
+1 MQTEPIPH

-16 SIASSVLPITTVLG
+16 SVVSSALPATTVLG
-30 IRGMHCASCIGKV
+30 IRGMHCASCTGKV
-43 ERALH
+43 ERALY
-48 AAPGVVSASVSLAS
+48 ATPGVVSASVSLAS

-74 DPAALSTVITAVGF
+74 DPAALRTVITAVGF
-88 EAAERED
+88 EAAQRED
-95 GQDDVDQQYHQAE
+95 GHADADQRYQQAEQAE
-108 LAELKTKLLV
+108 LKIKLLV
-118 SGVLTLGVMLGSM
+118 SAVLTLGIMLGSM
-131 PRIPL
+131 LRIPL

-145 LTTPVQFWVGWQFY
+145 LTTPIQFWVGWQFY

-188 LVAVLAPGLFGA
+188 LMAVLAPGLFGA
-200 AGQAPQVYFETA
+200 IGQAPQVYFETA

-232 AADAIRRLLGLQ
+232 AADAIQRLLELQ
-244 PNTARI
+244 PNTARV
-250 VRDDREMEIPVAHV
+250 VRDGREMEIPVTHV
-264 RVGDIVAVRPG
+264 RVGDTIAVRPG
-275 EKIPVDGRIV
+275 EKISVDGRII
-285 SGASAVD
+285 SGVSAVD

-317 KTGAFTFQVTRVGK
+317 KTGAFTFQATRVGK
-331 DTTLAQIVRL
+331 ETTLAQIVHL
-341 VRHAQSSKAPIQRL
+341 VRQAQSSKAPIQRL
-355 ADTIASYFVPVV
+355 ADTIASYFVPAV
-367 IGIALLAFGAWLLFG
+367 ISIAMLTFGAWMLFG

-457 ITSVIAVSGS
+457 VTSVIAVSGS

-485 LGQAIVRRA
+485 LGQAIVRHA
-494 QSQELSLGK
+494 QSQELSLIE
-503 LDRVKTFQAIPGQ
+503 VETFQATPGQ
-516 GVVATIEE
+516 GVMASVG
-524 NTQEKVVLLGNR
+524 EKTVLIGNR
-536 RLFQEHSIDL
+536 RFCQEHSINL
-546 SQLETEAES
+546 SQLETAAES

-560 NTPMFMAINGRA
+560 KTPMFMAVNGRA
-572 VGLLAVADVLK
+572 VGLIAVADVLK
-583 AEAVSA
+583 AGA
-589 LARIQQLGLNTIMLT
+589 LNALTRIRQLGLNPVMLT

-615 QQAGISQVVAEVLP
+615 QQAGIAQVVAEVLP

-686 DLHGV
+686 DLQGV
-691 VTAICLSRR
+691 VTAIRLSRR

-727 YPFFQLLLNP
+727 YPFFQLVLNP
-737 MLAALAMALSS
+737 MVAALAMALSS

-755 LRLRSFLVRLP
+755 LRLRAARIN

>member
-1 MQTETTPH
+1 MQTEPIPH

-16 SIASSVLPITTVLG
+16 SVVSSALPATTVLG
-30 IRGMHCASCIGKV
+30 IRGMHCASCTGKV
-43 ERALH
+43 ERALY
-48 AAPGVVSASVSLAS
+48 ATPGVVSASVSLAS

-74 DPAALSTVITAVGF
+74 DPAALRTVITAVGF
-88 EAAERED
+88 EAAQRED
-95 GQDDVDQQYHQAE
+95 GHADADQQYQQAE
-108 LAELKTKLLV
+108 LAELKIKLLV
-118 SGVLTLGVMLGSM
+118 SAVLTLGIMLGSM
-131 PRIPL
+131 LRLPL

-145 LTTPVQFWVGWQFY
+145 LTTPIQFWVGWQFY

-188 LVAVLAPGLFGA
+188 LMAVLAPGLFGA
-200 AGQAPQVYFETA
+200 IGQAPQVYFETA

-232 AADAIRRLLGLQ
+232 AADAIQRLLELQ
-244 PNTARI
+244 PNTARV
-250 VRDDREMEIPVAHV
+250 VRDGREMEIPVTHV
-264 RVGDIVAVRPG
+264 RVGDTIAVRPG
-275 EKIPVDGRIV
+275 EKISVDGRII
-285 SGASAVD
+285 SGVSAVD

-317 KTGAFTFQVTRVGK
+317 KTGAFTFQATRVGK
-331 DTTLAQIVRL
+331 ETTLAQIVHF
-341 VRHAQSSKAPIQRL
+341 VRQAQSSKAPIQRL
-355 ADTIASYFVPVV
+355 ADTIASYFVPAV
-367 IGIALLAFGAWLLFG
+367 ISIAMLTFGAWMLFG

-457 ITSVIAVSGS
+457 VTSVIAVSGS

-485 LGQAIVRRA
+485 LGQAIVRHA
-494 QSQELSLGK
+494 QSQELSLIE
-503 LDRVKTFQAIPGQ
+503 VETFQATPGQ
-516 GVVATIEE
+516 GVMASVG
-524 NTQEKVVLLGNR
+524 EKTVLIGNR
-536 RLFQEHSIDL
+536 RFCQEHSINL

-560 NTPMFMAINGRA
+560 KTPMFMAVNGRA
-572 VGLLAVADVLK
+572 VGLIAVADVLK
-583 AEAVSA
+583 AEALNA
-589 LARIQQLGLNTIMLT
+589 LVRIRQLGLNPVMLT

-615 QQAGISQVVAEVLP
+615 QQAGIAQVVAEVLP

-686 DLHGV
+686 DLQGV
-691 VTAICLSRR
+691 VTAIRLSRR

-727 YPFFQLLLNP
+727 YPFFQLVLNP
-737 MLAALAMALSS
+737 MVAALAMALSS

-755 LRLRSFLVRLP
+755 LRLRAARIN

>member
-1 MQTETTPH
+1 MQTEPIPH

-16 SIASSVLPITTVLG
+16 SVVSSALPATTVLG
-30 IRGMHCASCIGKV
+30 IRGMHCASCTGKV
-43 ERALH
+43 ERALY
-48 AAPGVVSASVSLAS
+48 ATPGVVSASVSLAS

-74 DPAALSTVITAVGF
+74 DPAALRTVITAVGF
-88 EAAERED
+88 EAAQRED
-95 GQDDVDQQYHQAE
+95 GHDDADQQYQQAE
-108 LAELKTKLLV
+108 LAELKIKLLV
-118 SGVLTLGVMLGSM
+118 SAVLTLGIMLGSM
-131 PRIPL
+131 LRLPL

-145 LTTPVQFWVGWQFY
+145 LTTPIQFWVGWQFY

-188 LVAVLAPGLFGA
+188 LMAVLAPGLFGA
-200 AGQAPQVYFETA
+200 IGQAPQVYFETA

-232 AADAIRRLLGLQ
+232 AADAIQRLLELQ
-244 PNTARI
+244 PNTARV
-250 VRDDREMEIPVAHV
+250 VRDGREMEIPVTHV
-264 RVGDIVAVRPG
+264 RVGDTIAVRPG
-275 EKIPVDGRIV
+275 EKISVDGRII
-285 SGASAVD
+285 SGVSAVD

-317 KTGAFTFQVTRVGK
+317 KTGAFTFQATRVGK
-331 DTTLAQIVRL
+331 ETTLAQIVHL
-341 VRHAQSSKAPIQRL
+341 VRQAQSSKAPIQRL
-355 ADTIASYFVPVV
+355 ADTIASYFVPAV
-367 IGIALLAFGAWLLFG
+367 ISIAMLTFGAWMLFG

-457 ITSVIAVSGS
+457 VTSVLAVSGS

-485 LGQAIVRRA
+485 LGQAIVRYA
-494 QSQELSLGK
+494 QSQELSLIE
-503 LDRVKTFQAIPGQ
+503 VETFQATPGQ
-516 GVVATIEE
+516 GVMASVG
-524 NTQEKVVLLGNR
+524 EKTVLIGNR
-536 RLFQEHSIDL
+536 RFCQEHSINL
-546 SQLETEAES
+546 SQLETAAES

-560 NTPMFMAINGRA
+560 KTPMFMAVNGRA
-572 VGLLAVADVLK
+572 VGLIAVADVLK
-583 AEAVSA
+583 AEALNA
-589 LARIQQLGLNTIMLT
+589 LARIRQLGLNPVMLT

-615 QQAGISQVVAEVLP
+615 QQAGIAQVVAEVLP

-686 DLHGV
+686 DLQGV
-691 VTAICLSRR
+691 VTAIRLSRR

-727 YPFFQLLLNP
+727 YPFFQLVLNP
-737 MLAALAMALSS
+737 MVAALAMALSS

-755 LRLRSFLVRLP
+755 LRLRAARIN

>member
-1 MQTETTPH
+1 MQTETIPH

-16 SIASSVLPITTVLG
+16 SVVSSALPVTTVLG
-30 IRGMHCASCIGKV
+30 IRGMHCASCTGKV
-43 ERALH
+43 ERALY

-74 DPAALSTVITAVGF
+74 DPAALRTVITAVGF
-88 EAAERED
+88 EAAQRED
-95 GQDDVDQQYHQAE
+95 GHADADQQYQQAEQAE
-108 LAELKTKLLV
+108 LKIKLLV
-118 SGVLTLGVMLGSM
+118 SAVLTLGIMLGSM
-131 PRIPL
+131 LRIPL

-145 LTTPVQFWVGWQFY
+145 LTTPIQFWVGWQFY
-159 QGAWASA
+159 RGAWASA

-188 LVAVLAPGLFGA
+188 LMAVLAPGLFGA
-200 AGQAPQVYFETA
+200 IGQAPQVYFETA

-232 AADAIRRLLGLQ
+232 AADAIQRLLELQ
-244 PNTARI
+244 PNTARV
-250 VRDDREMEIPVAHV
+250 VRDGREMEIPVTHV
-264 RVGDIVAVRPG
+264 RVGDTIAVRPG
-275 EKIPVDGRIV
+275 EKISVDGRII
-285 SGASAVD
+285 SGVSAVD

-317 KTGAFTFQVTRVGK
+317 KTGAFTFQATRVGK
-331 DTTLAQIVRL
+331 ETTLAQIVHL
-341 VRHAQSSKAPIQRL
+341 VRQAQSSKAPIQRL
-355 ADTIASYFVPVV
+355 ADTIASYFVPAV
-367 IGIALLAFGAWLLFG
+367 ISIAMLTFGAWMLFG

-457 ITSVIAVSGS
+457 VTSVLAVSGS

-485 LGQAIVRRA
+485 LGQAIVRYA
-494 QSQELSLGK
+494 QSQELSLIE
-503 LDRVKTFQAIPGQ
+503 VETFQATPGQ
-516 GVVATIEE
+516 GVMASVG
-524 NTQEKVVLLGNR
+524 EKTVLIGNR
-536 RLFQEHSIDL
+536 RFCQEHSINL
-546 SQLETEAES
+546 SQLETAAES

-560 NTPMFMAINGRA
+560 KTPMFMAVNGRA
-572 VGLLAVADVLK
+572 VGLIAVADVLK
-583 AEAVSA
+583 AEALNA
-589 LARIQQLGLNTIMLT
+589 LARIRQLGLNPVMLT

-615 QQAGISQVVAEVLP
+615 QQAGIAQVVAEVLP

-686 DLHGV
+686 DLQGV
-691 VTAICLSRR
+691 VTAIRLSRR

-727 YPFFQLLLNP
+727 YPFFQLVLNP
-737 MLAALAMALSS
+737 MVAALAMALSS

-755 LRLRSFLVRLP
+755 LRLRAARIN